1 MFRLVHLSDP
11 HIGPLPAPTFSELAS
26 KRMLGYVN
34 WHRNRATSMRGD
46 ILVRMIAEIH
56 ALAPDHV
63 AVTGDLVNIALR
75 SELEPAR
82 AFLDSIGSPKDVSVV
97 PGNHDAYVPGA
108 LARAREAWAP
118 YMTGDGARQPE
129 WPYVRRRGGVA
140 FVGTSS
146 ARATGPFL
154 ATGHFSERQQNLLLA
169 ALDALGRE
177 GLFRIVLIHHPP
189 FPRATSW
196 HKRLVAASRVRHAI
210 RDAGAELVLHGHTH
224 MPTRTTIPGRDGPVP
239 VIGVCAASQE
249 PGGRR
254 PASGFNL
261 FEIDGD
267 AARGW
272 TVEQADTRFSPES
285 GTFRE
290 VERFRTTIAPRAAEH
305 LAASAQPG
313 VANQA

>member
-108 LARAREAWAP
+108 LARATHLIAEAHANITEVHHQRAFTLLP
-118 YMTGDGARQPE
+118 AQNVEVEFVLQTRGPE
-129 WPYVRRRGGVA
+129 HIEQVI
-140 FVGTSS
+140 
-146 ARATGPFL
+146 AT
-154 ATGHFSERQQNLLLA
+154 
-169 ALDALGRE
+169 LDA
-177 GLFRIVLIHHPP
+177 
-189 FPRATSW
+189 
-196 HKRLVAASRVRHAI
+196 
-210 RDAGAELVLHGHTH
+210 AGFKAENHDH
-224 MPTRTTIPGRDGPVP
+224 
-239 VIGVCAASQE
+239 
-249 PGGRR
+249 
-254 PASGFNL
+254 
-261 FEIDGD
+261 
-267 AARGW
+267 
-272 TVEQADTRFSPES
+272 
-285 GTFRE
+285 
-290 VERFRTTIAPRAAEH
+290 
-305 LAASAQPG
+305 
-313 VANQA
+313 